1 MFARRARGM
10 LLRLARR
17 RLMSTIAGL
26 VLLLPAAWLEFSG
39 CCGAAWIDGLALV
52 LGATGAAF
60 LWTALTGIR
69 PDWIDETDDPR
80 PRN

>member
-17 RLMSTIAGL
+17 RSMSAVVGLGLLM
-26 VLLLPAAWLEFSG
+26 PAAWVEFSG
-39 CCGAAWIDGLALV
+39 CCSAPWVDGLTLV

-60 LWTALTGIR
+60 LWTALTGAR
-69 PDWIDETDDPR
+69 PDWIDETGDPR
-80 PRN
+80 P